1 MSNHHVTRTRNHY
14 VMLGTYRINC
24 SEEYMNAF
32 GLVDGQEIDHATVED
47 MNKFVV
53 VSSDRRLIDIGFGID
68 HLSESRAELLA
79 AAKAVY
85 QAVHGDTV
93 AVGPLWGRLHA
104 AIAAAEESAP

>member
-1 MSNHHVTRTRNHY
+1 MSNYY
-14 VMLGTYRINC
+14 VVLGNYRINC

-32 GLVDGQEIDHATVED
+32 GLVDGQSIDHATLED
-47 MNKFVV
+47 MNTLADGSCELRIK
-53 VSSDRRLIDIGFGID
+53 DIGNGID
-68 HLSESRAELLA
+68 HLRESRDELLA

-104 AIAAAEESAP
+104 AIAAVEEP

>member
-1 MSNHHVTRTRNHY
+1 MSNHY
-14 VMLGTYRINC
+14 VMLGSHRINC

-32 GLVDGQEIDHATVED
+32 GLVDGQSIDHVTVD
-47 MNKFVV
+47 AMNKLAAAA
-53 VSSDRRLIDIGFGID
+53 SDMRIIDIGHGIN
-68 HLSESRAELLA
+68 HLHETRAELLA

-104 AIAAAEESAP
+104 AIAAVEEP